1 MARDC
6 TQSMP
11 LLESIDFT
19 YVTLAGT
26 AEMLA
31 WAKEAP
37 LHLKARVTSS
47 RWNRDRCRALD
58 QQLQAHVSHIRH
70 LDIITT
76 SLETCH
82 LLWPTLHHTLSESPA
97 PILEYLSLSN
107 DSSRGVVSIPNNVF
121 KGITPRL
128 FSLNLLQVT
137 ISWKSPLL
145 RGPRYLKIYELK
157 NDNTLS
163 VTDWLDALDEMPQ
176 LKELVLY
183 AASPHADGFTF
194 PSDVKRTTTLPVL
207 TRLELSSPPRA
218 CALALAHLVLPALT
232 SLILTARSFDN
243 TGSDALILTQ
253 YLTQHAHGP
262 QDARPLQ
269 SVHFR
274 GDTIRTHTRIVAWP
288 TVIPDIHDVAHCQ
301 QTSRTARVVLSIGP
315 TCDVPW
321 HSSIYIQVLG
331 AAIEALSLDGLVALT
346 ATRRNGHCSST
357 CNYLPGQHEDSKRCC
372 C

>member
-6 TQSMP
+6 TQSTP
-11 LLESIDFT
+11 LLGSIDFT

-31 WAKEAP
+31 RAKEAP
-37 LHLKARVTSS
+37 LHLKARVTSF
-47 RWNRDRCRALD
+47 RWNRARCRALD

-107 DSSRGVVSIPNNVF
+107 DSSSGVVSIPNNVF

-176 LKELVLY
+176 LKELILY
-183 AASPHADGFTF
+183 AASPLADGFTF
-194 PSDVKRTTTLPVL
+194 PSDVKRTATLPVL

-232 SLILTARSFDN
+232 SLILTAQSFDN

-253 YLTQHAHGP
+253 YLTQHAHGRQASP
-262 QDARPLQ
+262 EHALPRRHD
-269 SVHFR
+269 
-274 GDTIRTHTRIVAWP
+274 THTHTHRCVVHCNTQHPRRGALP
-288 TVIPDIHDVAHCQ
+288 AGRAHGTRYAVHRPHVRC
-301 QTSRTARVVLSIGP
+301 
-315 TCDVPW
+315 
-321 HSSIYIQVLG
+321 
-331 AAIEALSLDGLVALT
+331 ALA
-346 ATRRNGHCSST
+346 
-357 CNYLPGQHEDSKRCC
+357 
-372 C
+372 